1 MKVSVLCV
9 SVLTL
14 ALSGLAASAA
24 ASAAVQATPRGSAL
38 LGTLPPTPNRP
49 VAPTT
54 PPRTTTETMPG
65 AWARPGTWVSVGGAH
80 SSYLQV
86 PAGCPERACALVVVS
101 HPRAQ
106 SAERLRDS
114 PQAGTLVAALLRAN
128 YAVLLSGDGGPA
140 TWGSPGAL
148 STVGVAHA
156 TATRRF
162 HWSGRTYAL
171 GLSMG
176 GLMALRSALPGAPY
190 PVSGVALIDAWAD
203 LERAWGSDV
212 TRRAEIDAAYRL
224 GTRPGPDLNPLV
236 QVMAAPPMPLFV
248 VNSLDDTTVRATLN
262 TDRLLGRAQPGVSEF
277 IPLNGPHLGGN
288 RFSTAVARRLV
299 GFFDR
304 AAALPLPE
312 AEARAGGVRP

>member
-1 MKVSVLCV
+1 MKVSVLCL
-9 SVLTL
+9 SLLTL
-14 ALSGLAASAA
+14 ALTGPAASAA
-24 ASAAVQATPRGSAL
+24 ASAAGQTTPRGSAL
-38 LGTLPPTPNRP
+38 LGTMPPAPNRP
-49 VAPTT
+49 AVPAT

-65 AWARPGTWVSVGGAH
+65 AWARPGEWVPVGGAH
-80 SSYLQV
+80 ASYLQV

-162 HWSGRTYAL
+162 NWSGRTYAL

-176 GLMALRSALPGAPY
+176 GLMSLRSALPGSPY

-203 LERAWGSDV
+203 LDRAWGSDL

-224 GTRPGPDLNPLV
+224 GTRPLPDLNPLV
-236 QVMAAPPMPLFV
+236 RVMAAPPMPLFV
-248 VNSLDDTTVRATLN
+248 VNSLDDTTVKASLN
-262 TDRLLGRAQPGVSEF
+262 TDRLLGRAQQGVSEF
-277 IPLNGPHLGGN
+277 IPLTGPHLGGN
-288 RFSTAVARRLV
+288 RFSPAVAQRLV

-304 AAALPLPE
+304 LAALPLPE
-312 AEARAGGVRP
+312 AGSQAGAERP